1 MKIFLLF
8 FISINTIFSQEIVQ
22 IGMGVSYEYD
32 IYYSFEDGITA
43 FSERNNWELAFSTDL
58 SSGNIRINSGSPV
71 NIYEASQNLDNWL
84 EITSLESNYQ
94 QLRNSN
100 LFWEVGAFINNYSV
114 NVNSGWGTYTEDEQS
129 IIGEKIYIID
139 YPGGQKKIRINS
151 FNFGV
156 FNFTIANLDGSNEEE
171 FNIDV
176 NSYQNK
182 KFIYYS
188 IDDNLII
195 DREPDKENW
204 DLLFSRYEE
213 EDVSLN
219 KDTMPYIVTGVLTNN
234 NLTYQFNGPVETTPG
249 FEISNFNYEINTIGY
264 DWKEYNGS
272 FVVLPDLS
280 YYIFNQDQTK
290 LFKIVF
296 ESFSGQ
302 SSGNLSFYVEGI
314 DSSGIFVLENHK
326 LPIKVFPN
334 PSNGFFNLESEINN
348 FNINIFNLNGKK
360 ILSKECVD
368 FCNFDLTNFSKGV
381 YILNFENESMNVVKK
396 IIIE

>member
-8 FISINTIFSQEIVQ
+8 FISINTIFCQEIVQ

-43 FSERNNWELAFSTDL
+43 FPERNNWELAFSTDL
-58 SSGNIRINSGSPV
+58 SSGNIRINSGAPV
-71 NIYEASQNLDNWL
+71 YLYEASQSLDNWL
-84 EITSLESNYQ
+84 EITSLQSNYE

-100 LFWEVGAFINNYSV
+100 LFWETGAFINNFSIDL
-114 NVNSGWGTYTEDEQS
+114 NSGWGTYVEDEQS

-151 FNFGV
+151 FILGV
-156 FNFTIANLDGSNEEE
+156 FNFTIANLDNSNETE
-171 FNIDV
+171 FNIDI

-188 IDDNLII
+188 LDDNLII
-195 DREPDKENW
+195 DRESDKENW

-213 EDVSLN
+213 EYVSLN
-219 KDTMPYIVTGVLTNN
+219 QDTMPYIVTGVLTNN
-234 NLTYQFNGPVETTPG
+234 NLTYQFNGTVETTPEI
-249 FEISNFNYEINTIGY
+249 EISNFSYEINTIGY

-280 YYIFNQDQTK
+280 YYLFNQDQTK

-302 SSGNLSFYVEGI
+302 SSGNLSFYIEEI
-314 DSSGIFVLENHK
+314 DSSDIFVLENHK

-334 PSNGFFNLESEINN
+334 PSNGLFNLESEINN

-360 ILSKECVD
+360 ILSKECLD

-381 YILNFENESMNVVKK
+381 YILNFENESMNIVKK

>member
-139 YPGGQKKIRINS
+139 YPGGQK
-151 FNFGV
+151 
-156 FNFTIANLDGSNEEE
+156 
-171 FNIDV
+171 
-176 NSYQNK
+176 NK
-182 KFIYYS
+182 
-188 IDDNLII
+188 
-195 DREPDKENW
+195 
-204 DLLFSRYEE
+204 
-213 EDVSLN
+213 N
-219 KDTMPYIVTGVLTNN
+219 K
-234 NLTYQFNGPVETTPG
+234 
-249 FEISNFNYEINTIGY
+249 
-264 DWKEYNGS
+264 
-272 FVVLPDLS
+272 
-280 YYIFNQDQTK
+280 
-290 LFKIVF
+290 
-296 ESFSGQ
+296 
-302 SSGNLSFYVEGI
+302 
-314 DSSGIFVLENHK
+314 
-326 LPIKVFPN
+326 
-334 PSNGFFNLESEINN
+334 
-348 FNINIFNLNGKK
+348 
-360 ILSKECVD
+360 
-368 FCNFDLTNFSKGV
+368 
-381 YILNFENESMNVVKK
+381 
-396 IIIE
+396 